1 MEKLRENSQWYFD
14 RSLTENYHFVFQLP
28 WSSQFVRAARLVQTS
43 IVSRIIKEPQQVRLF
58 LSVVMWKKKGSKDR
72 KPAVKN
78 AVSLSGHHDSLFFI
92 SVFWRGFFFFFSSI
106 MTTDWNQIKRKKK
119 NTYTKFKT
127 TSWQRRYAKKDI
139 HMVETE
145 AHTCSEGVCLTAF
158 AWVETNNPHSHYTCF
173 YVQEFFKRY
182 MAEGKT
188 FFFLFEFFFFPLPV
202 LLKWTQTS

>member
-1 MEKLRENSQWYFD
+1 MVVKKKKAAK
-14 RSLTENYHFVFQLP
+14 TENQL
-28 WSSQFVRAARLVQTS
+28 W
-43 IVSRIIKEPQQVRLF
+43 KMLF
-58 LSVVMWKKKGSKDR
+58 LCLATMILLSS
-72 KPAVKN
+72 
-78 AVSLSGHHDSLFFI
+78 SLCFEE
-92 SVFWRGFFFFFSSI
+92 VFFFFFSSI
-106 MTTDWNQIKRKKK
+106 MTTDWNQIKRKK

>member
-58 LSVVMWKKKGSKDR
+58 LSVVSGSEKKRQQKDR

-78 AVSLSGHHDSLFFI
+78 AVSLSGHHDSLIFI
-92 SVFWRGFFFFFSSI
+92 SVFWRGFFFFSSI

-119 NTYTKFKT
+119 IPTQSSKPPPD
-127 TSWQRRYAKKDI
+127 SGGMQR
-139 HMVETE
+139 
-145 AHTCSEGVCLTAF
+145 
-158 AWVETNNPHSHYTCF
+158 
-173 YVQEFFKRY
+173 
-182 MAEGKT
+182 KT
-188 FFFLFEFFFFPLPV
+188 FTWLKQRYTPALKVCAWQPLRE
-202 LLKWTQTS
+202 